1 MPHKSRHRTLNK
13 TAETDREQVVE
24 WISTAGE
31 TKILTPL
38 FRNGSPQRYKQTTFN
53 DLTNLQNHTGDFR
66 SDLTNLQNHKDDL
79 CRLPVS
85 TLLVIIL
92 FLLKRDNRAAK
103 SAGVNSGLLD
113 PILILDNRLSR
124 FRLAL

>member
-1 MPHKSRHRTLNK
+1 MPYKSRHRTLNK
-13 TAETDREQVVE
+13 IAETDREQVVE

-38 FRNGSPQRYKQTTFN
+38 FRNGSPQRDKQTTFN
-53 DLTNLQNHTGDFR
+53 DLTNLQNHTDDFR
-66 SDLTNLQNHKDDL
+66 
-79 CRLPVS
+79 RLPVS

-92 FLLKRDNRAAK
+92 FLLKRDSRAVK

-113 PILILDNRLSR
+113 PILILDNKLSR